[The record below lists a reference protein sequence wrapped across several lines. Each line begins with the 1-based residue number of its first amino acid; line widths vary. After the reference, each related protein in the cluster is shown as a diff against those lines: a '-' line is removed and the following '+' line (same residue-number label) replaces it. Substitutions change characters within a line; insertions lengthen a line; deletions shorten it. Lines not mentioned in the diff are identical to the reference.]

1 MRRRVKI
8 MLKLW
13 FKRLIFTVLLI
24 LIVWVNYLRLQ
35 DNNYSNYEKVI
46 DFGRIK
52 DNDKLIKP
60 VITAIFYDGKN
71 TQKSSISSYFNHSQN
86 YKKTNIKMIVVPKQ
100 ISVYSSEVVSKL
112 YEEIQTNNKISKVL
126 LVYDKEAKNDLKLH
140 KKLLL
145 QLIGAQ
151 NIEEAPVSSQTLAGE
166 NKINASLGKPQ
177 TLVVFLADLDKGLNE
192 DDSDFLTT
200 EAVYFAQ
207 QKHYQLNVFD
217 IIDTKLAQ
225 ALDKDYETLYPLET
239 MKAEPLLA
247 KQKRNLERYKKHY
260 WHLLQ
265 NYFELNLLQNSQH
278 LDDAVMPLRTEEN
291 YRLYDRGRLVLKA
304 YDENYIEIF
313 EQAEMQENK
322 GIALLVSNAVQKLA
336 LTGKISAAKYF
347 KFYLL
352 TDLEEF
358 KPDNDTMLMSY
369 LDSDDGIFAEYKG
382 KSALLVA
389 DDRPD
394 NPEDL
399 ADIVR
404 QKAGISSD
412 VPNENI
418 NFYKF
423 KTVEM
428 NYGD

>member
-1 MRRRVKI
+1 
-8 MLKLW
+8 
-13 FKRLIFTVLLI
+13 
-24 LIVWVNYLRLQ
+24 
-35 DNNYSNYEKVI
+35 
-46 DFGRIK
+46 
-52 DNDKLIKP
+52 
-60 VITAIFYDGKN
+60 
-71 TQKSSISSYFNHSQN
+71 
-86 YKKTNIKMIVVPKQ
+86 
-100 ISVYSSEVVSKL
+100 
-112 YEEIQTNNKISKVL
+112 
-126 LVYDKEAKNDLKLH
+126 
-140 KKLLL
+140 
-145 QLIGAQ
+145 
-151 NIEEAPVSSQTLAGE
+151 
-166 NKINASLGKPQ
+166 
-177 TLVVFLADLDKGLNE
+177 
-192 DDSDFLTT
+192 
-200 EAVYFAQ
+200 
-207 QKHYQLNVFD
+207 
-217 IIDTKLAQ
+217 
-225 ALDKDYETLYPLET
+225 
-239 MKAEPLLA
+239 
-247 KQKRNLERYKKHY
+247 
-260 WHLLQ
+260 
-265 NYFELNLLQNSQH
+265 
-278 LDDAVMPLRTEEN
+278 
-291 YRLYDRGRLVLKA
+291 
-304 YDENYIEIF
+304 
-313 EQAEMQENK
+313 MQENK
-322 GIALLVSNAVQKLA
+322 GIALLVSDAVQKLA